1 MKQVGVLALQGA
13 FIEHEKM
20 LEQLGVSCIELRNKE
35 DLEKCVNSKETHRV
49 IAQQKKLGV
58 QIGVKG
64 TPAIYVNGRR
74 LSGGQNLPLLK
85 AAYSEL

>member
-35 DLEKCVNSKETHRV
+35 DLTDRSRNASPR
-49 IAQQKKLGV
+49 
-58 QIGVKG
+58 
-64 TPAIYVNGRR
+64 
-74 LSGGQNLPLLK
+74 NLCRT
-85 AAYSEL
+85 YSSCKRY

>member
-35 DLEKCVNSKETHRV
+35 SSSL
-49 IAQQKKLGV
+49 A
-58 QIGVKG
+58 VKAPFRG
-64 TPAIYVNGRR
+64 NF
-74 LSGGQNLPLLK
+74 
-85 AAYSEL
+85 

>member
-35 DLEKCVNSKETHRV
+35 DLEKTIRWNHPPWR
-49 IAQQKKLGV
+49 
-58 QIGVKG
+58 
-64 TPAIYVNGRR
+64 
-74 LSGGQNLPLLK
+74 
-85 AAYSEL
+85 

>member
-35 DLEKCVNSKETHRV
+35 DLENHTMESSSLAVKAPFRETSKRT
-49 IAQQKKLGV
+49 
-58 QIGVKG
+58 
-64 TPAIYVNGRR
+64 
-74 LSGGQNLPLLK
+74 
-85 AAYSEL
+85 

>member
-35 DLEKCVNSKETHRV
+35 DLEK
-49 IAQQKKLGV
+49 
-58 QIGVKG
+58 QIELDRAK
-64 TPAIYVNGRR
+64 
-74 LSGGQNLPLLK
+74 SGMI
-85 AAYSEL
+85 

>member
-35 DLEKCVNSKETHRV
+35 DLEK
-49 IAQQKKLGV
+49 
-58 QIGVKG
+58 QIGRASCRERV
-64 TPAIYVNGRR
+64 
-74 LSGGQNLPLLK
+74 
-85 AAYSEL
+85 

>member
-35 DLEKCVNSKETHRV
+35 DLEKPYDGIISL
-49 IAQQKKLGV
+49 A
-58 QIGVKG
+58 VKAPFRG
-64 TPAIYVNGRR
+64 NF
-74 LSGGQNLPLLK
+74 
-85 AAYSEL
+85 